1 MCVCVCVCVYTHKY
15 IFKGT
20 HKYIYLRANTFSII
34 FQKLKLFVVNQ
45 IFIYR
50 ETFQWLITLSLPH
63 LCKIS
68 QVCVFMTQT
77 WREVLKLQ
85 YTLSLWMA
93 NYLITE
99 CVSSETDKSIS
110 LIDYIKGDLIDN

>member
-1 MCVCVCVCVYTHKY
+1 
-15 IFKGT
+15 
-20 HKYIYLRANTFSII
+20 
-34 FQKLKLFVVNQ
+34 
-45 IFIYR
+45 
-50 ETFQWLITLSLPH
+50 
-63 LCKIS
+63 
-68 QVCVFMTQT
+68 MTQT

-110 LIDYIKGDLIDN
+110 LIYYIKGDLIDN